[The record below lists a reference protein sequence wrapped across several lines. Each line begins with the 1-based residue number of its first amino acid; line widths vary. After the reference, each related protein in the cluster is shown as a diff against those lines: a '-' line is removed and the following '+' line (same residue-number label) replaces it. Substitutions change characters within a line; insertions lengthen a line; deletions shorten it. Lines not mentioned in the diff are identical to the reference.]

1 MQKEVIVTGTKYYK
15 GIDAFDT
22 DMNIVVEFDSE
33 NIYSNNAFKV
43 LDEKG
48 EQLGNIAENP
58 HYIPRK
64 ITSEQTILSKELK
77 QLVNDGYKIVNVTVK
92 EIVRNYAILTV
103 ELEEEVILPKE
114 AKESVYTVVGTRY
127 HSTNANVGDIVR
139 FKVVNN
145 TTTLFNENDESLG
158 VLPQSDE
165 KIRELQSIEAPIVLN
180 RFAKTDFNTM
190 ENVFVVSYI
199 VEDRYIFLRELEE
212 EDLYA
217 NEVVEETTDAEE
229 LKDGE
234 NKMDLKTK
242 IKELEVKIE
251 ELEKQLKTDADEVVE
266 ETTDADEVVEATEVK
281 EENGDDEM
289 NVEILYGINYNGDAI
304 KYDKIP
310 FQENFDERI
319 ARFEQSDA
327 QRDANKFTIV
337 TYYSNRR
344 SFGDNRTFETEI
356 NDETIKYLR
365 SVIPHNQRKDEHIPE
380 LNKQLNNL
388 IAQKGEFDPY
398 WVDLYKHQTDY
409 TTFQDNGKVYQ
420 IIGKGDKNIDYH
432 HKVIRN
438 VEIEYKGE
446 CPHNMHFWKA
456 NILE

>member
-1 MQKEVIVTGTKYYK
+1 MQKEIIVTGVKYYQ
-15 GIDAFDT
+15 GINAFDI
-22 DMNIVVEFDSE
+22 DMQVEIVFDD
-33 NIYSNNAFKV
+33 NNNYSNNAFKV
-43 LDEKG
+43 LDTNG
-48 EQLGNIAENP
+48 VQLGSVAENP

-64 ITSEQTILSKELK
+64 ICSDLTILAKELK
-77 QLVNDGYKIVNVTVK
+77 QLVNDGLKVVKSTVK
-92 EIVRNYAILTV
+92 EIIRNYVVLTI
-103 ELEEEVILPKE
+103 ELKEEVILPKE
-114 AKESVYTVVGTRY
+114 AKESVYTVVGTQY
-127 HSTNANVGDIVR
+127 HSNNTNIGDMVR

-180 RFAKTDFNTM
+180 RFARTDFNTM

-199 VEDRYIFLRELEE
+199 VEDKYIFLRELEE

-217 NEVVEETTDAEE
+217 NEVVEKTTDAEE

-242 IKELEVKIE
+242 IKELEAKIE
-251 ELEKQLKTDADEVVE
+251 ELEKQLKTDADEIVE

-344 SFGDNRTFETEI
+344 SFGANRTFETEM

-365 SVIPHNQRKDEHIPE
+365 SVIPHNQMKDEHIPE
-380 LNKQLNNL
+380 LNEQLDNL

-432 HKVIRN
+432 HKVIKN
-438 VEIEYKGE
+438 VKIEYRGE

>member
-217 NEVVEETTDAEE
+217 NEVVEETTDA
-229 LKDGE
+229 
-234 NKMDLKTK
+234 
-242 IKELEVKIE
+242 
-251 ELEKQLKTDADEVVE
+251 
-266 ETTDADEVVEATEVK
+266 DEVVEATEVK